1 MKLIFD
7 ETEQVM
13 LRNQKNVKLKNGVK
27 VGIISKDKTD
37 IRIYLDKKIFYKL
50 SVDNLLEIIEEL
62 KKMKSEKNIK
72 QKSPENPLYKIFPKF
87 MKKRD
92 EDLIKINFPKAIY
105 KITVEKY
112 NDLNKRNP
120 DENNRIIK

>member
-1 MKLIFD
+1 MVFKMKLIFD

-13 LRNQKNVKLKNGVK
+13 FRNQKNIKLKNGVK
-27 VGIISKDKTD
+27 VGTISKDKTD

-62 KKMKSEKNIK
+62 KKIKNRKIPDKK
-72 QKSPENPLYKIFPKF
+72 QPENNPLYKIFPKF

-92 EDLIKINFPKAIY
+92 DELIKINFPKATH
-105 KITVEKY
+105 KITVEK
-112 NDLNKRNP
+112 
-120 DENNRIIK
+120 